1 MRHVVIGFDAPRTR
15 WHRPPTEDSVTTDAT
30 ITVAEAVR
38 SQLSTRAG
46 GVAMHARACHGV
58 AGSSM
63 CRWKGSTQ
71 CTHCGHWHAAK
82 RRAPPSRNTR
92 MATRQRCGWRSAA
105 GARSVSFAELLV
117 SKRHMRVRPSRS
129 REGAFRQPCCVWG
142 VGRGGDGKRGTA
154 RDLVHLTGGKR
165 DIPLRSWTAPYRNG
179 WAPSTVSVRSG
190 RQRPP
195 LGSANADAH
204 SHTSRVREVKW
215 SCDISR
221 AQTRW

>member
-142 VGRGGDGKRGTA
+142 CWPRGGWQA
-154 RDLVHLTGGKR
+154 RDGTR
-165 DIPLRSWTAPYRNG
+165 
-179 WAPSTVSVRSG
+179 PSSPHG
-190 RQRPP
+190 RQERHPAP
-195 LGSANADAH
+195 LMDRTIPQRLGAVH
-204 SHTSRVREVKW
+204 RVRTTR
-215 SCDISR
+215 SPAPPSGLGQRRR
-221 AQTRW
+221 ALTHIAGERGKVEL